1 MATGLV
7 ATAQLG
13 ASLGS
18 RGAIPG
24 MATPSMVRL
33 SGVSAGRPGPAPAA
47 LGSVPLAVG
56 GMNGDAAGGANGDA
70 AGGANGD
77 AGDASDG
84 NGPTGVGV
92 IPIIVR

>member
-1 MATGLV
+1 
-7 ATAQLG
+7 
-13 ASLGS
+13 
-18 RGAIPG
+18 
-24 MATPSMVRL
+24 
-33 SGVSAGRPGPAPAA
+33 
-47 LGSVPLAVG
+47 
-56 GMNGDAAGGANGDA
+56 MNGDAAGGANGDA